1 MLRVTAAAV
10 ARARARQ
17 WREAGARVALVP
29 TMGNLHRGHLAL
41 IERARR
47 EAGRVAVSLFVNPLQ
62 FDRADD
68 FAAYPR
74 SEERDLRLLEEH
86 GADLAFAPSR
96 DEICPPASGALGG
109 VTAGALAAD
118 LCGARRRGHFDG
130 VAVIV
135 ASLFDLFR
143 PHVAVFGQKD
153 YQQLCIVRDLAARLA
168 ARLGYVVDV
177 VSVPTVRAADGLA
190 LSSRNAY
197 LTPQQRCGAPAL
209 YRNLQWL
216 AARVR
221 AGRGDTGMLARQTR
235 RRLAAAGLRPEYVEV
250 RNALTLAP
258 PRAADEAL
266 VVLAAAWLGKARL
279 IDNVTV
285 RREVPS

>member
-1 MLRVTAAAV
+1 
-10 ARARARQ
+10 
-17 WREAGARVALVP
+17 
-29 TMGNLHRGHLAL
+29 MGNLHRGHLAL
-41 IERARR
+41 IARARR

-86 GADLAFAPSR
+86 GADLVFVPPPG
-96 DEICPPASGALGG
+96 EICPPASSPLCE
-109 VTAGALAAD
+109 TKAGALAAG
-118 LCGARRRGHFDG
+118 LCGACRAGHFDG

-143 PHVAVFGQKD
+143 PHVAVFGEKD

-168 ARLGYVVDV
+168 ARLGYLVDV
-177 VSVPTVRAADGLA
+177 ASVATVRAADGLA

-197 LTPQQRCGAPAL
+197 LTPQQRCSAPAL

-216 AARVR
+216 AARIR
-221 AGRGDTGMLARQTR
+221 EGRGDVAALLEQTR
-235 RRLAAAGLRPEYVEV
+235 RRLAAAGLRPEYVEA
-250 RNALTLAP
+250 RHPLTLAP
-258 PRAADEAL
+258 PRAADET
-266 VVLAAAWLGKARL
+266 VVLLAAAWLGKARL
-279 IDNVTV
+279 IDNVAL
-285 RREVPS
+285 RRQPAP